1 MAANVDTGCDMT
13 EEEILAMLKG
23 ISVKRQEARDVDAVT
38 ASATDNAGTRAAAV
52 DAADDG
58 DAPAAGGD
66 ETRLVAK
73 FLARN
78 PEKHAINQYWYSPA
92 TIACLVGEVVDACDA
107 LDAAEAKP
115 AAAPAAGAAAPAAAL
130 GAALVST
137 PSVYFSLPAKARAR
151 CKVLDL
157 DEQWAADPGFV
168 RYDFNEPEAVPDDCK
183 GAFSLV
189 VIDPP
194 FITREVWAQYAR
206 TARLLLAPGGRLLC
220 TTIAENAPMMAELLD
235 VRPTAFLPSIPHLV
249 YQYNVYANYESERLA
264 CPNDEIPGC
273 E

>member
-92 TIACLVGEVVDACDA
+92 TIACL
-107 LDAAEAKP
+107 
-115 AAAPAAGAAAPAAAL
+115 APHSSPVRSASPCKSV
-130 GAALVST
+130 LVWPSSAFTPCST
-137 PSVYFSLPAKARAR
+137 
-151 CKVLDL
+151 
-157 DEQWAADPGFV
+157 
-168 RYDFNEPEAVPDDCK
+168 
-183 GAFSLV
+183 
-189 VIDPP
+189 
-194 FITREVWAQYAR
+194 
-206 TARLLLAPGGRLLC
+206 
-220 TTIAENAPMMAELLD
+220 
-235 VRPTAFLPSIPHLV
+235 RPW
-249 YQYNVYANYESERLA
+249 
-264 CPNDEIPGC
+264 DWC